1 MGHDDQKNSSSF
13 NLEQIRNEIDSVD
26 QQLQELINRR
36 ASGRSGCRSKVCC

>member
-1 MGHDDQKNSSSF
+1 MFSKGNITMGHDDQKNSSSF

-36 ASGRSGCRSKVCC
+36 ASLA